1 MEVNYVLVFFK
12 EALKDIE
19 FWKKSG
25 NKQAV
30 KKIDEILET
39 LEKDP
44 YSSIPGEPENL
55 KFTKGYSRRIN
66 KKDRITYD
74 ISEENKEVV
83 IFRIRGHYSDK
94 QLFIERSKDLNDL
107 ENLNEGK

>member
-1 MEVNYVLVFFK
+1 MEIKYVLIFFK

-19 FWKKSG
+19 YWKKSG
-25 NKQAV
+25 NKQAI
-30 KKIDEILET
+30 KKIDETLEI

-44 YSSIPGEPENL
+44 YSPIPGEPENL

-74 ISEENKEVV
+74 INEVKKEVI
-83 IFRIRGHYSDK
+83 IFRMRGHYDDK
-94 QLFIERSKDLNDL
+94 
-107 ENLNEGK
+107 